1 MDLSDV
7 RVKIDAL
14 DDQLVDLFKKRMDLA
29 MDVAKVKKSEN
40 LPILNTARERAII
53 NRLTENVT
61 DDMAGYIKI
70 LYTTLFDVS
79 RAYQAD
85 YLYQTSEIGDKIKFF
100 KVNVEEEHKL
110 AQLYGIMS
118 IPTLVLFK
126 EGEEVLRLSGVRPKE
141 ALIAEIEKF
150 AD

>member
-1 MDLSDV
+1 MVKELMTHDFESEVIASD
-7 RVKIDAL
+7 KPA
-14 DDQLVDLFKKRMDLA
+14 LVDFWASWCNPCKMMA
-29 MDVAKVKKSEN
+29 
-40 LPILNTARERAII
+40 PIFAEA
-53 NRLTENVT
+53 E
-61 DDMAGYIKI
+61 A
-70 LYTTLFDVS
+70 
-79 RAYQAD
+79 
-85 YLYQTSEIGDKIKFF
+85 EIGDKIKFF

>member
-53 NRLTENVT
+53 NRLTENEA

-85 YLYQTSEIGDKIKFF
+85 YLCC
-100 KVNVEEEHKL
+100 
-110 AQLYGIMS
+110 
-118 IPTLVLFK
+118 
-126 EGEEVLRLSGVRPKE
+126 RC
-141 ALIAEIEKF
+141 
-150 AD
+150 